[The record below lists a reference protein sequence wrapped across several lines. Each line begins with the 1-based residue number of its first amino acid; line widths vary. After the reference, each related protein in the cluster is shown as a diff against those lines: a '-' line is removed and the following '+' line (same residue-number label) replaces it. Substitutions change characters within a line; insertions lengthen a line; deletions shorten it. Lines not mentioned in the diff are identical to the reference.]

1 MFKPFLPIFLFLT
14 FFFLTFFAGF
24 QAGTVG
30 LAHADAPK
38 EIAGFQIGKS
48 ISDYPGQIRVETAM
62 PIRHLECLMEVEV
75 EPPEGYKSGMLYY
88 GTCAGEDVILRV
100 KMKYADA
107 SRKFYDT
114 LLDRFEDRFGK
125 PDKWKGD
132 PFHVVIAWK
141 WFFTDAD
148 GRQVSLILQHN
159 TKDLDEKIGN
169 SVKLTA
175 SDLMA
180 EEKDCFRHEQEKEK
194 EKNSTRQQ
202 RRRKKGKPSRDWDML
217 IPK

>member
-1 MFKPFLPIFLFLT
+1 MFKPFLPTFLFLT
-14 FFFLTFFAGF
+14 FFVGF
-24 QAGTVG
+24 QAGAVG
-30 LAHADAPK
+30 PAHADAPK

-48 ISDYPGQIRVETAM
+48 ISDYPGHIRVETAM

-75 EPPEGYKSGMLYY
+75 EPPDGYKSGMLYY
-88 GTCAGEDVILRV
+88 GTCAGEEVILRV

-107 SRKFYDT
+107 SRKFYDV
-114 LLDRFEDRFGK
+114 LLDRFEDQFGK

-159 TKDLDEKIGN
+159 TRDLDEKIGN

-175 SDLMA
+175 SGLMA
-180 EEKDCFRHEQEKEK
+180 DEKDCFHRKQEKEK
-194 EKNSTRQQ
+194 EKHSQHS
-202 RRRKKGKPSRDWDML
+202 RKRKQSGKSRDWELL

>member
-1 MFKPFLPIFLFLT
+1 
-14 FFFLTFFAGF
+14 
-24 QAGTVG
+24 
-30 LAHADAPK
+30 
-38 EIAGFQIGKS
+38 
-48 ISDYPGQIRVETAM
+48 
-62 PIRHLECLMEVEV
+62 
-75 EPPEGYKSGMLYY
+75 
-88 GTCAGEDVILRV
+88 
-100 KMKYADA
+100 MKYMDA

-141 WFFTDAD
+141 WFFTDAE

-180 EEKDCFRHEQEKEK
+180 EEKDCFRRQQEKEK
-194 EKNSTRQQ
+194 EKHSQPP
-202 RRRKKGKPSRDWDML
+202 RKQKRSGKSRDWDLL

>member
-1 MFKPFLPIFLFLT
+1 MLKTFLPTAL
-14 FFFLTFFAGF
+14 FFFIAAGF
-24 QAGTVG
+24 LCAPAN
-30 LAHADAPK
+30 LAAADAPA

-48 ISDYPGQIRVETAM
+48 ISEFPERLRMETAM

-75 EPPEGYKSGMLYY
+75 EPPDGYKSGMLYY
-88 GTCAGEDVILRV
+88 GTCTGEDVILRV
-100 KMKYADA
+100 KMKYMDA

-141 WFFTDAD
+141 WFFTDAE

-159 TKDLDEKIGN
+159 TKDLEEKIGN

-180 EEKDCFRHEQEKEK
+180 EEKACFRRQQEKEQ
-194 EKNSTRQQ
+194 EKNSTRRK
-202 RRRKKGKPSRDWDML
+202 RRRKKGEPSRDWDL
-217 IPK
+217 LVPK

>member
-14 FFFLTFFAGF
+14 FLLGF
-24 QAGTVG
+24 QAGAVG

-48 ISDYPGQIRVETAM
+48 ITDYPDQIRVETAM
-62 PIRHLECLMEVEV
+62 PIRHLECLREVEV
-75 EPPEGYKSGMLYY
+75 EPPDGYKSGMLYY
-88 GTCAGEDVILRV
+88 GTCAGEKVILRV

-107 SRKFYDT
+107 SRKFYDV

-159 TKDLDEKIGN
+159 TRDLDEKIGN

-175 SDLMA
+175 SALMA
-180 EEKDCFRHEQEKEK
+180 DEKACFRRQREKEK
-194 EKNSTRQQ
+194 ETDSSHQ
-202 RRRKKGKPSRDWDML
+202 RRKGRGKNQDWDML

>member
-1 MFKPFLPIFLFLT
+1 MIQRVFHSLLFFLFA
-14 FFFLTFFAGF
+14 AGLLLLPSSP
-24 QAGTVG
+24 AG
-30 LAHADAPK
+30 AKAPT
-38 EIAGFQIGKS
+38 EIAGFRIGES
-48 ISDYPGQIRVETAM
+48 LSDVSERVRMDTAM

-88 GTCAGEDVILRV
+88 GTCAGEDLILRV
-100 KMKYADA
+100 KMKYLDA
-107 SRKFYDT
+107 SRKFYDR
-114 LLDRFEDRFGK
+114 LLNRYTDRFGK

-159 TKDLDEKIGN
+159 TKDRDEKIGN

-175 SDLMA
+175 SDLMKA
-180 EEKDCFRHEQEKEK
+180 EKACFRRQQEKKK
-194 EKNSTRQQ
+194 EKGTREQD
-202 RRRKKGKPSRDWDML
+202 RRKRRGNSRDWDML

>member
-1 MFKPFLPIFLFLT
+1 MFKPFLPIF
-14 FFFLTFFAGF
+14 FFLTVFIGF
-24 QAGTVG
+24 QTGGVR
-30 LAHADAPK
+30 LANAEAPR

-48 ISDYPGQIRVETAM
+48 ISEYPERLRMETAM

-75 EPPEGYKSGMLYY
+75 EPPDGYKSGMLYY

-100 KMKYADA
+100 KMKYMDA

-159 TKDLDEKIGN
+159 TKDLEEKIGN

-180 EEKDCFRHEQEKEK
+180 EEKACFRRQQEKEK
-194 EKNSTRQQ
+194 EKHSPPP
-202 RRRKKGKPSRDWDML
+202 RKRKGSGKSRDWDLL